1 MKKYISY
8 EPFLLLTLIWVV
20 FIVDFLLPIK
30 IVHFGIQPRSLSG
43 LFGILTS
50 PFIHG
55 SFFHIMSNSLPLLI
69 LGAIVR
75 IHGPKLFWS
84 LTLFV
89 ILLGGFITWIF
100 SSSGYVVGAS
110 GLIFG
115 YWSFLIVHGFIHRSL
130 VSLAISLI
138 VIVFYGTMFFSLF
151 KFYPHISWAGHFAGA
166 LSGFIAA
173 RTMKNM

>member
-8 EPFLLLTLIWVV
+8 EPFLLLILIWVV
-20 FIVDFLLPIK
+20 FVIDLVLPIR
-30 IVHFGIQPRSLSG
+30 IVHFGIQPRSVEG

-50 PFIHG
+50 TFIHA

-69 LGAIVR
+69 LGVIVR
-75 IHGPKLFWS
+75 IHGSKLFWS
-84 LTLFV
+84 LTLFI
-89 ILLGGFITWIF
+89 ILLGGFITWLF

-115 YWSFLIVHGFIHRSL
+115 YWSFLIVHGFIRRSFVSL
-130 VSLAISLI
+130 VVSVV

-166 LSGFIAA
+166 LSGLIAA
-173 RTMKNM
+173 RAVKHI